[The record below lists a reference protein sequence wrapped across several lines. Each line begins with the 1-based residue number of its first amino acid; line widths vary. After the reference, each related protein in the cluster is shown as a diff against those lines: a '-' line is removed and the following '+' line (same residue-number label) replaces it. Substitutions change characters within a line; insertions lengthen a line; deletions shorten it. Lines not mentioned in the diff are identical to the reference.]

1 VWKKPLSEGKEK
13 SQKPFISPF
22 AVLFILED

>member
-1 VWKKPLSEGKEK
+1 VEKPLSEGKEK
-13 SQKPFISPF
+13 SEKPFISPF